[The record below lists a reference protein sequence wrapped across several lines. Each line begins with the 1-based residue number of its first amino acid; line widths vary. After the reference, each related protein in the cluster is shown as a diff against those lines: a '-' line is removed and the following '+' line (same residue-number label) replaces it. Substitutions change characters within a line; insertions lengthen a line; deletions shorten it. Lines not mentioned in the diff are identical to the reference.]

1 MSSQDCLSKRN
12 KKRSCFLTV
21 VFVSLLTSL
30 DFGKVI
36 FHSETQPHP
45 SQHQSYPCKR
55 SDTCCYPSRH
65 SYGIWLSDVPRGP
78 HDLNVFWNYT
88 VGLNKCAYLL
98 ATLHLDISFRSVMID
113 MQRQF
118 KTN

>member
-1 MSSQDCLSKRN
+1 MTFPREYQHHPQQGLKR
-12 KKRSCFLTV
+12 
-21 VFVSLLTSL
+21 L
-30 DFGKVI
+30 D
-36 FHSETQPHP
+36 
-45 SQHQSYPCKR
+45 KR